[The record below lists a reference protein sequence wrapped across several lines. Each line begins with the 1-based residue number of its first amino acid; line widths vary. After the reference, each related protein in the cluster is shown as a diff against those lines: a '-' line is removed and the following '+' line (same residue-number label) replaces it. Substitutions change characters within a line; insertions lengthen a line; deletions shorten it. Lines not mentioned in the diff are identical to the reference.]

1 MLANPVSVSLVTHEL
16 KISLFSFYRV
26 IITTQYQQR
35 NTVVVDGKPGL
46 IFEGITFVF
55 ALVLN
60 SELNAFREVL
70 LTHQSDEVDK
80 KEGDV
85 ESDCYHYGGEDDD
98 DDEQIVMTRKVF
110 RATQR

>member
-1 MLANPVSVSLVTHEL
+1 M
-16 KISLFSFYRV
+16 
-26 IITTQYQQR
+26 
-35 NTVVVDGKPGL
+35 
-46 IFEGITFVF
+46 F

-70 LTHQSDEVDK
+70 LTHQSDEVEK